1 MLLLHRPLHN
11 MVWQNSYAIEFQ
23 KIMHLMTLLGS
34 MYNKMHPMAF
44 SRSPSLSSFA
54 DCVTFDYLALVLLF
68 FSLILVVLICIM
80 YRSRLLNVL
89 WKTLLSTSHLIKS
102 VDYVHFVF
110 LKRCVLIFKSWIIC
124 IYKQVA
130 QNFTIYVLILWNLYL
145 LQ

>member
-1 MLLLHRPLHN
+1 MLLLHHSLHN
-11 MVWQNSYAIEFQ
+11 MVWQNSYAMEFQ
-23 KIMHLMTLLGS
+23 KIMHLKKFLSS
-34 MYNKMHPMAF
+34 MYNKMHPMPF
-44 SRSPSLSSFA
+44 YHSPLLSSFA

-130 QNFTIYVLILWNLYL
+130 QNFTIYVLILWNLYW